1 MKAQLTRSR
10 KDRVIFGVCGGL
22 AEYFGVD
29 AVIIRLA
36 FVIFTILEWPGILL
50 YIILA
55 IIIPEAEKEDM
66 TEKQTIDETVENLG
80 EQLKISGEKLEEK
93 VEEFGEELVTERP
106 KRAMWLGAILIL
118 LGLFFFLNRLGF
130 LWWLRGDIFLPLVL
144 ILLGVWLL
152 ISHTRGG
159 ND

>member
-1 MKAQLTRSR
+1 MKARLTRSR
-10 KDRVIFGVCGGL
+10 KDRIIFGVCGGL

-55 IIIPEAEKEDM
+55 IIVPEAEKEDM

-106 KRAMWLGAILIL
+106 KRAMWLGVILIL

-144 ILLGVWLL
+144 ILLGAWLL

>member
-1 MKAQLTRSR
+1 MKAQLTKSR
-10 KDRVIFGVCGGL
+10 KDRIIFGVCGGL

-55 IIIPEAEKEDM
+55 IIIPEAGKEDM
-66 TEKQTIDETVENLG
+66 AEKQTIDETVEDLG

-118 LGLFFFLNRLGF
+118 LGLFFFFNRLGF
-130 LWWLRGDIFLPLVL
+130 LWWLREDIFLPLVL
-144 ILLGVWLL
+144 ILLGAWLL
-152 ISHTRGG
+152 ISYTRGG

>member
-1 MKAQLTRSR
+1 MTRSR
-10 KDRVIFGVCGGL
+10 KDRVISGVCGGL
-22 AEYFGVD
+22 AEYFGID

-36 FVIFTILEWPGILL
+36 FVVFTIIEWPGILL

-55 IIIPEAEKEDM
+55 IIIPEAEKEDN

-93 VEEFGEELVTERP
+93 VDEFGEELVTERP
-106 KRAMWLGAILIL
+106 KRSMWLGTILIL
-118 LGLFFFLNRLGF
+118 LGLFFLIDKLGF
-130 LWWLRGDIFLPLVL
+130 LWWLREDLFLPLVL
-144 ILLGVWLL
+144 ILLGAWLL
-152 ISHTRGG
+152 ISYTRGG

>member
-1 MKAQLTRSR
+1 MKARLTRSR
-10 KDRVIFGVCGGL
+10 KDRIIFGVCGGL

-55 IIIPEAEKEDM
+55 IIVPEAEKEDM

>member
-1 MKAQLTRSR
+1 MKARLTRSR
-10 KDRVIFGVCGGL
+10 KDRIIFGVCGGL

-36 FVIFTILEWPGILL
+36 FVIFTIIEWHGILL

-93 VEEFGEELVTERP
+93 VEEFSEELVTERP
-106 KRAMWLGAILIL
+106 KRAMWLGAFMIL
-118 LGLFFFLNRLGF
+118 LGLFFLFNRLGF

-144 ILLGVWLL
+144 ILLGAWLL
-152 ISHTRGG
+152 ISNTRGG

>member
-1 MKAQLTRSR
+1 MKARLTRSR
-10 KDRVIFGVCGGL
+10 KDRIIFGVCGGL

-55 IIIPEAEKEDM
+55 IIVPEAEKEDM
-66 TEKQTIDETVENLG
+66 TEKQTTDETVENLG

>member
-1 MKAQLTRSR
+1 MKARLTRSR
-10 KDRVIFGVCGGL
+10 KDRIIFGVCGGL

-36 FVIFTILEWPGILL
+36 FVIFTIIEWPGILL

-66 TEKQTIDETVENLG
+66 TEKQTIGETVENSG

-93 VEEFGEELVTERP
+93 VEEFGEELVTEQP

-118 LGLFFFLNRLGF
+118 LGLFLFLDRLGF
-130 LWWLRGDIFLPLVL
+130 LWWLREDIFLPLVL
-144 ILLGVWLL
+144 ILLGAWLL
-152 ISHTRGG
+152 ISYTRGG

>member
-1 MKAQLTRSR
+1 MTRSR
-10 KDRVIFGVCGGL
+10 KDRIIFGVCGGL

-36 FVIFTILEWPGILL
+36 FVVFTIIEWPGILL

-66 TEKQTIDETVENLG
+66 TEKQTIDKTVENLG
-80 EQLKISGEKLEEK
+80 EELKISGEKLEEK
-93 VEEFGEELVTERP
+93 VDKFEEELVTERP
-106 KRAMWLGAILIL
+106 KRSMWLGTILII
-118 LGLFFFLNRLGF
+118 LGLFFLIDRLGF
-130 LWWLRGDIFLPLVL
+130 LWWLREDLFLPLVL
-144 ILLGVWLL
+144 ILLGAWLL
-152 ISHTRGG
+152 ISYTRGG

>member
-1 MKAQLTRSR
+1 MKARLTRSR

-36 FVIFTILEWPGILL
+36 FVVFTIIEWPGILL

-66 TEKQTIDETVENLG
+66 TEKQTIDKTVENLG
-80 EQLKISGEKLEEK
+80 EELKISGEKLEEK
-93 VEEFGEELVTERP
+93 VDKFEEELVTERP
-106 KRAMWLGAILIL
+106 KRSMWLGAILIL
-118 LGLFFFLNRLGF
+118 LGLFFLIDRLGF
-130 LWWLRGDIFLPLVL
+130 LWWLREDIFLPLVL
-144 ILLGVWLL
+144 ILLGAWLL
-152 ISHTRGG
+152 ISYIRGG

>member
-1 MKAQLTRSR
+1 MKARLTRSR
-10 KDRVIFGVCGGL
+10 KDRIIFGVCGGL

-93 VEEFGEELVTERP
+93 VEEFGEELFTEQP

>member
-1 MKAQLTRSR
+1 MKARLTRSR
-10 KDRVIFGVCGGL
+10 KESIIFGVCGGL

-55 IIIPEAEKEDM
+55 IIVPEAEKEDM
-66 TEKQTIDETVENLG
+66 TEKKTIDETVENLE

-93 VEEFGEELVTERP
+93 VEEFGKELVTEQP

-130 LWWLRGDIFLPLVL
+130 LWWLRGDILLPLVL
-144 ILLGVWLL
+144 ILLGAWLL

>member
-1 MKAQLTRSR
+1 MKARLTRSR
-10 KDRVIFGVCGGL
+10 KDRVISGVCGGL
-22 AEYFGVD
+22 AEYFGID

-36 FVIFTILEWPGILL
+36 FVVFTIIEWPGILL

-55 IIIPEAEKEDM
+55 IIIPEAEKEDN

-93 VEEFGEELVTERP
+93 VDEFGEELVTERP
-106 KRAMWLGAILIL
+106 KRSMWLGTILIL
-118 LGLFFFLNRLGF
+118 LGLFFLIDKLGF
-130 LWWLRGDIFLPLVL
+130 LWWLREDLFLPLVL
-144 ILLGVWLL
+144 ILLGAWLL
-152 ISHTRGG
+152 ISYTRGG

>member
-1 MKAQLTRSR
+1 MTRSR

-22 AEYFGVD
+22 AEYFGID

-36 FVIFTILEWPGILL
+36 FVVFTIIEWPGILL

-66 TEKQTIDETVENLG
+66 TEKQTIDETIENLG

-93 VEEFGEELVTERP
+93 VDEFGEELVTERP
-106 KRAMWLGAILIL
+106 KRSMWLGAILIL
-118 LGLFFFLNRLGF
+118 LGLFFLIDKLGF
-130 LWWLRGDIFLPLVL
+130 LWWLREDLFLPLVL
-144 ILLGVWLL
+144 ILLGTWLL
-152 ISHTRGG
+152 ISYTRGG

>member
-1 MKAQLTRSR
+1 MKARLTRSR
-10 KDRVIFGVCGGL
+10 KDRIIFGVCGGL

-36 FVIFTILEWPGILL
+36 FVIFTIIEWPGILL

-66 TEKQTIDETVENLG
+66 TEKQTIGETVENSG

-93 VEEFGEELVTERP
+93 VEEFGEELVTEQP

-118 LGLFFFLNRLGF
+118 LGLFLFLDRLGL
-130 LWWLRGDIFLPLVL
+130 LWWLREDIFLPLVL

-152 ISHTRGG
+152 ISYTRGG